1 MAFDA
6 KFNSLETTDE
16 LIDVVGEEEDSSR
29 LSFAQMLQPAADVDP
44 RPTDFSNCTTSKT
57 HWIDEDARENF
68 EAGDAVVLSIKFSRA
83 TSPVPENIKQVCTG
97 ENVLKNPSMRSVQNL
112 DPSTSS
118 AVFTLP
124 YSFDS
129 WKHQTSLSEFV
140 KAHFSENPSQ
150 EKLSSEHRSR
160 GSARDLLQLPSQS
173 NRPISRPILGSTN
186 FLIEEILKPTFGSAS
201 RVNESE
207 EFVGRKYEFQERSE
221 TAVRIKATKQAYD
234 CQDDEMSFCKSRIS
248 SDASKD
254 RNKAS
259 VFDDDRTQT
268 IKRKPS
274 QLNSECS
281 NEAAFFSEDLNTNGD
296 RKALRTEC
304 QTSFRNLEVVTQS
317 FLAASEKSRPTF
329 CKEFLVGEAAVCASA
344 KSLVTSNDEVFDSR
358 STNCFSQTS
367 DDIEASNGSST
378 RDSSTSLPKCHQLPA
393 WVYCTRYSD
402 RPSSGPRSRKTRG
415 RQRAAAAAAAAETI
429 DDKRPR
435 TAFTSDQIQ
444 TLKKEFSNNQYLNED
459 RRHALAN
466 RLNLNET
473 QIKIWFQNKRAK
485 LKKTSGVRNRLAI
498 ELMAQGLYNHSV
510 SPTCSAG
517 TCAS

>member
-6 KFNSLETTDE
+6 KFNSLKTTEE

-29 LSFAQMLQPAADVDP
+29 LSFVQMLQPASDVDP
-44 RPTDFSNCTTSKT
+44 RPTDFSNCATSKI
-57 HWIDEDARENF
+57 HWIDEDAREIF
-68 EAGDAVVLSIKFSRA
+68 EAGDAAVLSIKFSRA
-83 TSPVPENIKQVCTG
+83 TSPVSGNIKQVCTG

-118 AVFTLP
+118 AVFSLP

-129 WKHQTSLSEFV
+129 WKHQTSLEFV
-140 KAHFSENPSQ
+140 KARFSENPSQ
-150 EKLSSEHRSR
+150 GKPSSSSGHRSR

-207 EFVGRKYEFQERSE
+207 EFVERKDELQARSE
-221 TAVRIKATKQAYD
+221 TAVMIKATKQAYD

-254 RNKAS
+254 RSKAS

-281 NEAAFFSEDLNTNGD
+281 NKAAFFSEDLNANGD

-304 QTSFRNLEVVTQS
+304 QMSFRNLEVVTQS

-329 CKEFLVGEAAVCASA
+329 CKEFLVGEAAVRASA

-358 STNCFSQTS
+358 LANCFSQTS
-367 DDIEASNGSST
+367 DDVEASNGSST

-402 RPSSGPRSRKTRG
+402 RPSSG
-415 RQRAAAAAAAAETI
+415 E
-429 DDKRPR
+429 
-435 TAFTSDQIQ
+435 
-444 TLKKEFSNNQYLNED
+444 Y
-459 RRHALAN
+459 
-466 RLNLNET
+466 
-473 QIKIWFQNKRAK
+473 
-485 LKKTSGVRNRLAI
+485 
-498 ELMAQGLYNHSV
+498 
-510 SPTCSAG
+510 
-517 TCAS
+517 